1 MTTSPI
7 DHDELIQFLY
17 LCPVGIAQIDLS
29 GTISLLNAKG
39 SQLLMPYAGAAGLE
53 NFFDI
58 LDSHDPS
65 FRALSAASAEYGTL
79 CEHRVVRFKP
89 PVASRRSDQHLSF
102 TLLKIGQETIMA
114 VFEDVTRLVI
124 AEAETLEL
132 VTSTAVERGRS
143 ELASEVLHD
152 IGNAVVGIGTRTAS
166 LLEDS
171 EWGELHQLEK
181 LGGFLSSR
189 GDALAASLGDK
200 KATAL
205 IKLVDEIHVTLEAR
219 RRRLEESMRSF
230 TSSVHHI
237 QEILNLHRHYARQS
251 SQGGRERVSLKV
263 IAEDALTIQAAALEK
278 RSIALERRYSPGL
291 PKLSIDRTRM
301 IQVLGNLLKNACEAF
316 DACPPEPGRRI
327 VVEIAPAA
335 NGSGVCLQ
343 LRDNA
348 CGFPPE
354 RAESLFEKGTS
365 TKGRGSGLGLYHCR
379 GVVEAHGGT
388 LVMRSDGPGLGA
400 SSILTVPDTPKREP
414 ERADLAE
421 HESAGH

>member
-132 VTSTAVERGRS
+132 VTSTWW
-143 ELASEVLHD
+143 AS
-152 IGNAVVGIGTRTAS
+152 
-166 LLEDS
+166 
-171 EWGELHQLEK
+171 
-181 LGGFLSSR
+181 
-189 GDALAASLGDK
+189 
-200 KATAL
+200 
-205 IKLVDEIHVTLEAR
+205 
-219 RRRLEESMRSF
+219 
-230 TSSVHHI
+230 
-237 QEILNLHRHYARQS
+237 
-251 SQGGRERVSLKV
+251 
-263 IAEDALTIQAAALEK
+263 ALEPPRFWK
-278 RSIALERRYSPGL
+278 
-291 PKLSIDRTRM
+291 TRN
-301 IQVLGNLLKNACEAF
+301 GGSSTNWKNSA
-316 DACPPEPGRRI
+316 
-327 VVEIAPAA
+327 
-335 NGSGVCLQ
+335 GSC
-343 LRDNA
+343 R
-348 CGFPPE
+348 
-354 RAESLFEKGTS
+354 RAETRWPPPWA
-365 TKGRGSGLGLYHCR
+365 TRR
-379 GVVEAHGGT
+379 P
-388 LVMRSDGPGLGA
+388 RP
-400 SSILTVPDTPKREP
+400 
-414 ERADLAE
+414 
-421 HESAGH
+421 